1 MNNELD
7 KSLIKSSLNPAYRM
21 SNYVQTDYHVL
32 AYQCAE
38 DIIKEPG
45 TNPMNP
51 WILIGRKGAGKT
63 HIIQAIGNEIL
74 EMKQNAKVLYLTAS
88 DFENL
93 YLDAVKKNQLHAF
106 KKHCYSLDVL
116 IVDDLQNITCQE
128 TLEMLLKVKKNLI
141 KKRKQLIFATDSYD
155 IIPAFP
161 EQRLFTNKNC
171 FGCWFD
177 DWSVWDVRQIIDN
190 LSEDMPDK
198 YKDFLARIMIDDIGA
213 LKEALSVINAIP
225 NPDYEAMVNSITA
238 RFLSSRG

>member
-1 MNNELD
+1 MNYELY

-21 SNYVQTDYHVL
+21 SNYVQTDYLVL
-32 AYQCAE
+32 VYQCAE
-38 DIIKEPG
+38 EIIKEPG
-45 TNPMNP
+45 TNSMNP

-63 HIIQAIGNEIL
+63 HIIHAIGYEIL

-93 YLDAVKKNQLHAF
+93 YLDAVKNNLLHAF
-106 KKHCYSLDVL
+106 KKHCYGLDVL
-116 IVDDLQNITCQE
+116 IVDDLQDLSSRDS
-128 TLEMLLKVKKNLI
+128 LEMLLKVKKNLI

-161 EQRLFTNKNC
+161 EQRLFTNMNC

-198 YKDFLARIMIDDIGA
+198 YKDLLARIMIDDIGA
-213 LKEALSVINAIP
+213 LKEALSVINATP

>member
-1 MNNELD
+1 MNNEQD

-63 HIIQAIGNEIL
+63 HIIQAIGNKIL

-128 TLEMLLKVKKNLI
+128 TLEMLLKVKNNLI